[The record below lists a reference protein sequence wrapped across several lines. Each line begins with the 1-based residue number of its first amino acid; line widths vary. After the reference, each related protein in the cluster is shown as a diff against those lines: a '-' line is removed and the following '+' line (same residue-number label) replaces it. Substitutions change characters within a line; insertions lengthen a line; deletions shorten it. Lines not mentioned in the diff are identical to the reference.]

1 MFTVCMNLYR
11 TSMGTLCYLWNDSL
25 GRRGVRHFLP
35 LPAPTRSSPIP
46 LTAPHMPHCHKHNT
60 SMLAGLTLTNRL
72 TAYVVQ
78 LCTTIVDNSSY
89 FYFII
94 YIISGSV
101 HVKWLRSCFFEC
113 Y

>member
-1 MFTVCMNLYR
+1 MREPDDNGGSTR
-11 TSMGTLCYLWNDSL
+11 QA